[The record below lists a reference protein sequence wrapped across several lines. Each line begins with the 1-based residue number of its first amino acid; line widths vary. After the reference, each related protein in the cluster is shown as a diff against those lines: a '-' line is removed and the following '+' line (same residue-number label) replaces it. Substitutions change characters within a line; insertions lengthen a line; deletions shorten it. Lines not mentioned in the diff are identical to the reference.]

1 MVIPEDSC
9 RTGKR
14 AKVEGVERPKS
25 VCMGIPEDS
34 CRTGKRAKVEGV
46 ERPKSGMGIPEDSCR
61 TEKRAKAAGNLSSY
75 WGTNII
81 HAES

>member
-1 MVIPEDSC
+1 MGIPEDSC

-46 ERPKSGMGIPEDSCR
+46 ERPKCVHGHTRGLMMNRKKSKGRGSR
-61 TEKRAKAAGNLSSY
+61 KT
-75 WGTNII
+75 
-81 HAES
+81 

>member
-25 VCMGIPEDS
+25 VHGHTRGLMQD
-34 CRTGKRAKVEGV
+34 RKKAKVEGV
-46 ERPKSGMGIPEDSCR
+46 ERPKSVHGHTRGLMQNRKKSKGRGSR
-61 TEKRAKAAGNLSSY
+61 KT
-75 WGTNII
+75 
-81 HAES
+81 